1 MWSSLLPPFFRAQLV
16 SEVEEAV
23 QSEADEEKQMWLRA
37 SVYDCYDLLVMCDEF
52 IHQVGRACRQVW
64 GPCLCI

>member
-1 MWSSLLPPFFRAQLV
+1 M